1 MTCRT
6 RTLAESSATSVSYCQ
21 GCNCYH
27 LTIGPVTC
35 RLDEVM
41 YQQVLATL
49 GQLAPQISGTHSE
62 NNFRH

>member
-1 MTCRT
+1 MTCQT
-6 RTLAESSATSVSYCQ
+6 KTLAKSSATSVTYCQ

-49 GQLAPQISGTHSE
+49 GQLTPPTSSAQTESS
-62 NNFRH
+62 FRH